1 MNWLSQ
7 PKKGPNHTG
16 EELQIELLGGKD
28 VELEEA
34 LKDFRAGMHAWS
46 EAAYRRP
53 HTISRQIRHRSWRLV
68 TGWALGCM
76 LLAGSVSGLVFE
88 QHQRRQ
94 ARIAVVQRAAE
105 QARQLAEREARARVS
120 DEVLLAGVD
129 SDVSRQV
136 PSAMEPLAQLM
147 EENPQ

>member
-1 MNWLSQ
+1 
-7 PKKGPNHTG
+7 
-16 EELQIELLGGKD
+16 
-28 VELEEA
+28 
-34 LKDFRAGMHAWS
+34 
-46 EAAYRRP
+46 
-53 HTISRQIRHRSWRLV
+53 
-68 TGWALGCM
+68 
-76 LLAGSVSGLVFE
+76 VSGLVFE